1 MDFKESLEAFLGE
14 NPDKRVVLMGIGS
27 PIRRDDSVGLRV
39 IELLEAMGLE
49 DVLLLKT
56 EIVPESYTGVIR
68 DFKPTHV
75 IMIDAAHFNGKP
87 GEGRMI
93 PTQLIT
99 GTAVSTHNMPLTILS
114 DYIEKSMC
122 AKVALLGIQPVDI
135 FYGEGLT
142 PEVEAGAVTVSKT
155 IYDSLK
161 KK

>member
-1 MDFKESLEAFLGE
+1 
-14 NPDKRVVLMGIGS
+14 
-27 PIRRDDSVGLRV
+27 
-39 IELLEAMGLE
+39 
-49 DVLLLKT
+49 
-56 EIVPESYTGVIR
+56 
-68 DFKPTHV
+68 
-75 IMIDAAHFNGKP
+75 MIDAAHFNGKP
-87 GEGRMI
+87 GEGRII

-155 IYDSLK
+155 LYDSLK